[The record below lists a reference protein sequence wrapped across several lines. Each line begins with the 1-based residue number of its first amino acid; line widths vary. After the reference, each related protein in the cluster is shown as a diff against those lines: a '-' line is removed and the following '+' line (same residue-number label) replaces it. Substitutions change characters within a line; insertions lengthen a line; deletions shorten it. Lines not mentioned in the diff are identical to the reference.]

1 MKKATRVSFGE
12 ALAELG
18 RQNDRIV
25 ALDADLA
32 GATMSG
38 IFQKAFPHRHFNCGI
53 AEANMVDMASGMSL
67 MGLIPFCSTFAVFA
81 GRCFENIRNGICYPH
96 ANVKLAFSHAGISVG
111 EDGGTHQSIEDI
123 ALMRVLPGM
132 TVLCSCDDLET
143 RKAVAASVEME
154 GPVYLRL
161 ARMATRSF
169 EDRPF
174 EIGKGR
180 VMREGKDAV
189 AFTCGTMVEACMD
202 AAELLA
208 RQGIELAVINL
219 HTIKPMDTDL
229 VCRYAATGAKLFSVE
244 EHSIIGGLGDAV
256 RDALECQGT
265 YRLTKIGIRDCFGTV
280 RKTGGGVARVWF
292 VRGPDCSGDSIR
304 TVVCVLRAGRH
315 TVRCPLPSG
324 TRAKIVGRGCG

>member
-132 TVLCSCDDLET
+132 TVLCPCDDL
-143 RKAVAASVEME
+143 
-154 GPVYLRL
+154 
-161 ARMATRSF
+161 
-169 EDRPF
+169 
-174 EIGKGR
+174 
-180 VMREGKDAV
+180 
-189 AFTCGTMVEACMD
+189 
-202 AAELLA
+202 
-208 RQGIELAVINL
+208 
-219 HTIKPMDTDL
+219 
-229 VCRYAATGAKLFSVE
+229 
-244 EHSIIGGLGDAV
+244 
-256 RDALECQGT
+256 
-265 YRLTKIGIRDCFGTV
+265 
-280 RKTGGGVARVWF
+280 
-292 VRGPDCSGDSIR
+292 
-304 TVVCVLRAGRH
+304 
-315 TVRCPLPSG
+315 
-324 TRAKIVGRGCG
+324 

>member
-132 TVLCSCDDLET
+132 TVLCPCDDLET

-154 GPVYLRL
+154 GSVYLRL

-244 EHSIIGGLGDAV
+244 EHSIIGGLGDA
-256 RDALECQGT
+256 LECQGT
-265 YRLTKIGIRDCFGTV
+265 YRLTKIGIRTALDSPENRRRCCESMV
-280 RKTGGGVARVWF
+280 CARTRLQRRF
-292 VRGPDCSGDSIR
+292 NPDCSLCSASRQAYSTLSIAIR
-304 TVVCVLRAGRH
+304 DAGQNRGPG
-315 TVRCPLPSG
+315 VRMKS
-324 TRAKIVGRGCG
+324 

>member
-154 GPVYLRL
+154 GPVYLGL

-265 YRLTKIGIRDCFGTV
+265 YRLTKIGIRDCFGQ
-280 RKTGGGVARVWF
+280 
-292 VRGPDCSGDSIR
+292 SGKPEA
-304 TVVCVLRAGRH
+304 VLREYGLCADQIAAEIQ
-315 TVRCPLPSG
+315 SG
-324 TRAKIVGRGCG
+324 L